1 MQDRSR
7 KSGKSPADLQY
18 ADKLGISASC
28 GVDPANRHDRF
39 ASSLFCRFIWMVNR
53 VRTIAVVEDDP
64 SMLQGLN
71 RLLSAHGFRVQT
83 FASAELF
90 LDDIANCE
98 AECLLLDIHL
108 GGISGIDLQRRLTL
122 SGTDLPVIFMTAID
136 NEATRQEAFDAG
148 CVAYLRKP
156 FLANLLIDA
165 INKVP

>member
-1 MQDRSR
+1 M
-7 KSGKSPADLQY
+7 G
-18 ADKLGISASC
+18 
-28 GVDPANRHDRF
+28 
-39 ASSLFCRFIWMVNR
+39 NR
-53 VRTIAVVEDDP
+53 VRTIAIVDDNP
-64 SMLQGLN
+64 SLLKGLD

-83 FASAELF
+83 FISAELF
-90 LDDIANCE
+90 LE
-98 AECLLLDIHL
+98 RFAECGADCLVLDIHL

-165 INKVP
+165 INKIP